1 MIWQGPRE
9 GKMKQ
14 IPSCDWQPEQAWWA
28 ILPAR
33 DCPFCS
39 RNKISL
45 ESKWTHESFLS
56 QNNFRESKR
65 ILCDFSIL
73 AFLWTS
79 TSSRSIKTLIETWP
93 TWPRACS
100 IMYRVF
106 QKFVDILKSLYFI
119 HMFYF
124 SLHFLAD
131 INRCYCLSIFRT
143 ILSRT
148 KTFVE
153 ITIFP
158 LKGANLCRVFLYFSA
173 IFVCFQ

>member
-14 IPSCDWQPEQAWWA
+14 IPRCDYPSGHDGA

-33 DCPFCS
+33 DCTFSS

-65 ILCDFSIL
+65 ILCDFFIF

-79 TSSRSIKTLIETWP
+79 TSSRSIKTLIEN
-93 TWPRACS
+93 
-100 IMYRVF
+100 
-106 QKFVDILKSLYFI
+106 L
-119 HMFYF
+119 
-124 SLHFLAD
+124 
-131 INRCYCLSIFRT
+131 
-143 ILSRT
+143 
-148 KTFVE
+148 
-153 ITIFP
+153 
-158 LKGANLCRVFLYFSA
+158 ANLTSRLFNNVQGVSKVRKHFKKSILHPDVFFFSPLSCRH
-173 IFVCFQ
+173 